1 MSSLKGLWLRY
12 RGVRAGR
19 LVQERSKFRRFKIRT
34 IQQRGVG
41 NGLDKPSWRV
51 SQQAHNS
58 LNCVRITPTSI
69 STRKG
74 SPSAYVPSLY
84 LSNVMSYESWL
95 LSHIHDNV
103 VALSGFNL
111 VRKDRVDIIHGGV
124 CAYIIDN
131 INFTILEDLENPSFE
146 APWLKVT
153 TCSSPDGIQLYCA
166 WNNLSFAKR
175 QRPCNFRL
183 FVAESVVH

>member
-1 MSSLKGLWLRY
+1 MSSLKRLWPRY

-19 LVQERSKFRRFKIRT
+19 LVQERSKFRRFKIST

-51 SQQAHNS
+51 SQRAHNS

-84 LSNVMSYESWL
+84 LSNVMSLAPKIDEIRHVVQYANLDCVCLTESWL
-95 LSHIHDNV
+95 RCYIHDNV

-124 CAYIIDN
+124 CAYIRDN
-131 INFTILEDLENPSFE
+131 INFTILEDLEDPSFE
-146 APWLKVT
+146 AL
-153 TCSSPDGIQLYCA
+153 SSNYH
-166 WNNLSFAKR
+166 
-175 QRPCNFRL
+175 RPL
-183 FVAESVVH
+183 QSI